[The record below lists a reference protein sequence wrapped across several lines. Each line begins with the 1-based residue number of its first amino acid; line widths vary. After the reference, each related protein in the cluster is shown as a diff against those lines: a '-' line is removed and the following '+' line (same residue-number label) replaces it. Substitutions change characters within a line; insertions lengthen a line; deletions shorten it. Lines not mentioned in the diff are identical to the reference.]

1 MNKYSINIFWSDQ
14 DAGYIAICPEFPG
27 LSSFGDTPEEAMA
40 EAQIALESFI
50 EIYKED
56 GRPLPEPQAA
66 REYSG
71 QLRVRLPKSLH
82 RQAALMAESVEDTS
96 LNQFI
101 LDAIAQRIGAHKGA
115 QAVCEQVKQEVKK
128 AIGSLKFE
136 GTKSQL

>member
-27 LSSFGDTPEEAMA
+27 LSAFGDTAEEALA
-40 EAQIALESFI
+40 EAQIAFGSFV
-50 EIYKED
+50 EIYRED
-56 GRPLPEPQAA
+56 GRTLPEPQVA

-82 RQAALMAESVEDTS
+82 RQAALMAERVEDTS

-128 AIGSLKFE
+128 AIASLDLQR
-136 GTKSQL
+136 TNS